1 MSDSRML
8 LAIFEDIEPA
18 SKGID
23 TLHNLGL
30 SEDQMNVI
38 SGIPVKETILGRR
51 PSRTHVG
58 IIAMSGAVLGLLLG
72 LFLIYGIPFLFP
84 LDAGG
89 QPIYPV
95 PEGFIICFEMTM
107 LGLMGF
113 AFLGMFVDSGFP
125 SYTPKEYVPQ
135 ISDGRIAVLFH
146 CPSGKQKGF
155 IDALMKSGAQSVI
168 PAEANQL

>member
-1 MSDSRML
+1 MSDSTIL

-23 TLHNLGL
+23 VLHKLGL
-30 SEDQMNVI
+30 SDDQMNII
-38 SGIPVKETILGRR
+38 SGIPVKEAILGR
-51 PSRTHVG
+51 PDGRTHVG
-58 IIAMSGAVLGLLLG
+58 RIAFGGAILGLLFG

-95 PEGFIICFEMTM
+95 PQGFIICFEMTM
-107 LGLMGF
+107 LGLMGS

-125 SYTPKEYVPQ
+125 SYTPKEYVPE
-135 ISDGRIAVLFH
+135 ISAGRIALLFH

-155 IDALMKSGAQSVI
+155 TDALMKSGAQSVI

>member
-1 MSDSRML
+1 MSDSTML
-8 LAIFEDIEPA
+8 LAVFEDIEPA

-23 TLHNLGL
+23 ALQKLGL

-38 SGIPVKETILGRR
+38 SGIPVKETILGR
-51 PSRTHVG
+51 PAAHTHVG
-58 IIAMSGAVLGLLLG
+58 RIAISGAILGLLFG

-89 QPIYPV
+89 QPFYPV

-113 AFLGMFVDSGFP
+113 AFLGMLVDSGFP

-146 CPSGKQKGF
+146 CPRGTRDKF
-155 IDALMKSGAQSVI
+155 VNALMKIGALSVN

>member
-1 MSDSRML
+1 MSDSTML

-23 TLHNLGL
+23 VLHHLGL
-30 SEDQMNVI
+30 SDDQMNVI
-38 SGIPVKETILGRR
+38 SGIPVKETILER
-51 PSRTHVG
+51 PAAHTHVSR
-58 IIAMSGAVLGLLLG
+58 IAISGAILGLFFG
-72 LFLIYGIPFLFP
+72 LFLIYGIPYLFP

-89 QPIYPV
+89 QPFYPV
-95 PEGFIICFEMTM
+95 PQGFIICFEMTM
-107 LGLMGF
+107 LGLMGS

-125 SYTPKEYVPQ
+125 SYTPKEYVPE

-146 CPSGKQKGF
+146 CPSGEQKKF
-155 IDALMKSGAQSVI
+155 IDTLMKSGAQSVI

>member
-1 MSDSRML
+1 MSDSAML

-23 TLHNLGL
+23 ELHDLGL
-30 SEDQMNVI
+30 SDDQMNVI
-38 SGIPVKETILGRR
+38 SGIPVKETILGR
-51 PSRTHVG
+51 PAAHTHVSR
-58 IIAMSGAVLGLLLG
+58 IAISGAILGFLLG
-72 LFLIYGIPFLFP
+72 IFLIYGIPFLFP

-89 QPIYPV
+89 QPFYPIPQGLIV
-95 PEGFIICFEMTM
+95 CFEMTM
-107 LGLMGF
+107 LGLMGS

-125 SYTPKEYVPQ
+125 SYTPKEYVPE

-146 CPSGKQKGF
+146 CPSRERKKF
-155 IDALMKSGAQSVI
+155 TDALIKVGAQSVA